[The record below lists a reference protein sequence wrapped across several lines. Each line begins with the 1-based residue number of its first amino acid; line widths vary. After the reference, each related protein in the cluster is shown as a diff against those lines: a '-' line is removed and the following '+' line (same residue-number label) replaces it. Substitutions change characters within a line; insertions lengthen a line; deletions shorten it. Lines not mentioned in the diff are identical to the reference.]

1 VHPGFHGLRVRA
13 GPDWVAGVVWRS
25 GGRRRAVAYAAVLLI
40 LLAVAS
46 RVVAKTSHAGWPQI
60 DGMLLMNK
68 DDSSRPLDARPGR
81 DPFGGQDPSY
91 SCDTVH
97 EDSTCVGQPPK
108 CVFHHR
114 CQATVV
120 VPDRPRH
127 NELLGGHGDDAIH
140 AGPWGDVIWG
150 DFKASGQPETQVDR
164 LWGGDGRD
172 FIYASHGRNVI
183 SAGGGP
189 DVVKAHFGRGS
200 VDCGDGRDVLYIS
213 RRAQRRYRIAG
224 CETVSHRTLGY

>member
-1 VHPGFHGLRVRA
+1 MVG
-13 GPDWVAGVVWRS
+13 WS
-25 GGRRRAVAYAAVLLI
+25 GGLSRAVAYAAVLLI
-40 LLAVAS
+40 LVAAAGLAI
-46 RVVAKTSHAGWPQI
+46 AKTSHEGWPRI

-81 DPFGGQDPSY
+81 DPFAGEDPTY

-108 CVFHHR
+108 CIFHHR
-114 CQATVV
+114 CQVSVV

-127 NELLGGHGDDAIH
+127 NELLGGHGDDTIH
-140 AGPWGDVIWG
+140 AGRWGDVIWG
-150 DFKASGQPETQVDR
+150 DFKPSGQPRGQVDR

-183 SAGGGP
+183 AAGGGP
-189 DVVKAHFGRGS
+189 DVVRAHFGRGS
-200 VDCGDGRDVLYIS
+200 VDCGGGADVLFIS
-213 RRAQRRYRIAG
+213 RRAQRRYRVTG
-224 CETVSHRTLGY
+224 CETISHRTLGH